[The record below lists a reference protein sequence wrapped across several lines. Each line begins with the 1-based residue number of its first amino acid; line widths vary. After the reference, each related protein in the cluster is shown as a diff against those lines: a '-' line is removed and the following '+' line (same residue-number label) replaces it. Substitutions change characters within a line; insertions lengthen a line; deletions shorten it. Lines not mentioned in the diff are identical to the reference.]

1 MVNTST
7 RGDVVMRMM
16 LNVSLPHE
24 PFNTLVRN
32 GSAGATMS
40 KILEATKPEAVY
52 FTEFDGRRTAVL
64 IVNVNKASDVPMLA
78 EPWFLKF
85 QADCRFQIVMSPED
99 LQQAGLP
106 ELGKKWG

>member
-1 MVNTST
+1 
-7 RGDVVMRMM
+7 MRMM

-24 PFNTLVRN
+24 PFNTMVRN
-32 GSAGATMS
+32 GTAGATIA
-40 KILEATKPEAVY
+40 KILEAIKPEAVY

-64 IVNVNKASDVPMLA
+64 IVNVKQSSDVPSLA

-85 QADCRFQIVMSPED
+85 QGDCRWQIVMTPED

-106 ELGKKWG
+106 ELGKKWA